1 MHLCQLFDT
10 NDKRL
15 KKLKALNKKEFV
27 FKTMARSN
35 LNISSF
41 LSEAFLSAQ
50 QPSDESR
57 CIKVLIE
64 GESLTL
70 ASVINRQRDVG
81 SDFDELALPA
91 LNQHEASIL
100 LFSLADGHKDNQKW
114 LLVSYIPDGCKVR
127 DKMLYSSSRED
138 LKRALGL
145 SFFTAEYSANSLD
158 EVRWDLVKAYLSNDR
173 CNEIFLSEAERIV
186 QDEKVRGHNAP
197 FRYISQL
204 SIN

>member
-1 MHLCQLFDT
+1 
-10 NDKRL
+10 
-15 KKLKALNKKEFV
+15 
-27 FKTMARSN
+27 MARSN

-50 QPSDESR
+50 QHSDESR
-57 CIKVLIE
+57 CIKVLIQ